1 MKPRFTGHETFPLRH
16 GWLFKSV
23 KLIKNKE
30 LTADSGGDG
39 VGRAIEKLGVGKNM
53 VNAIRYWSE
62 VSQVVKTRLEDRS
75 SLQEVTFLG
84 NYIFDPDSG
93 RDPYLENIG
102 TLWLLH
108 FLLCFD
114 DEQLTAY
121 RYFFNYSASIYFDKT
136 KLTEDL
142 LNDLVRFTGSA
153 SVNKSTVKKDV
164 DCFLAT
170 YAEKRFVR
178 AKTKAVDEDHFTSPL
193 TELGLVKDV
202 GRGFYQC
209 DLEGRPS
216 LPLKIFTFALVV
228 FFNFVNSNSQSG
240 QIAFEDLL
248 SKPLS
253 PGRIFKLSE
262 AELGRFIDE
271 AVSNSDGS
279 IVWVDSLGLKQV
291 AIDEAYLEKPET
303 LLDGYYGSDN
313 A

>member
-1 MKPRFTGHETFPLRH
+1 
-16 GWLFKSV
+16 
-23 KLIKNKE
+23 
-30 LTADSGGDG
+30 
-39 VGRAIEKLGVGKNM
+39 
-53 VNAIRYWSE
+53 
-62 VSQVVKTRLEDRS
+62 
-75 SLQEVTFLG
+75 
-84 NYIFDPDSG
+84 
-93 RDPYLENIG
+93 
-102 TLWLLH
+102 
-108 FLLCFD
+108 
-114 DEQLTAY
+114 
-121 RYFFNYSASIYFDKT
+121 
-136 KLTEDL
+136 
-142 LNDLVRFTGSA
+142 
-153 SVNKSTVKKDV
+153 
-164 DCFLAT
+164 
-170 YAEKRFVR
+170 
-178 AKTKAVDEDHFTSPL
+178 
-193 TELGLVKDV
+193 VKDM

-216 LPLKIFTFALVV
+216 LPSKIFTFALVV